1 MTTPITICFLTY
13 ARTDYALATI
23 RGVRTYLRYPDLRW
37 YVADDGSR
45 EEHVEAVMQALDG
58 ELIVGMHSVRRGYGA
73 SANRAW
79 TRANEISPLSFW
91 LEDDWE
97 LREPLDLWP
106 YAALLMEDDSV
117 GMVRLGVL
125 NPEIRGSTFDHGGAT
140 YWRLDRIPARDGI
153 PVFCGHPSLRHNRYQ
168 VSYGKYPEHL
178 APGDTELAYSYQYRI
193 GIGSSIVWPSEVPG
207 RGVFGHIG
215 TIKTEHLERSL

>member
-13 ARTDYALATI
+13 QRTEYALATI
-23 RGVRTYLRYPDLRW
+23 RWARTYLRYPDLHW
-37 YVADDGSR
+37 YIADDGSTQ
-45 EEHVEAVMQALDG
+45 EHDDAVMQALEG
-58 ELIVGMHSVRRGYGA
+58 EHIIGQHSIRQGYGA
-73 SANRAW
+73 SANQAW
-79 TRANEISPLSFW
+79 SRANEIGPLSFW

-117 GMVRLGVL
+117 GMVRLGAL
-125 NPEIRGSTFDHGGAT
+125 NTEMKGTSFGHRGAM
-140 YWRLDRIPARDGI
+140 YWRLERVPSHDGT

-168 VSYGKYPEHL
+168 VSYGSYPEGL
-178 APGDTELAYSYQYRI
+178 TPGDTELAYAYQYRV
-193 GIGSSIVWPSEVPG
+193 GNGSSIVWPAELPG

-215 TIKTEHLERSL
+215 TIKTEDL